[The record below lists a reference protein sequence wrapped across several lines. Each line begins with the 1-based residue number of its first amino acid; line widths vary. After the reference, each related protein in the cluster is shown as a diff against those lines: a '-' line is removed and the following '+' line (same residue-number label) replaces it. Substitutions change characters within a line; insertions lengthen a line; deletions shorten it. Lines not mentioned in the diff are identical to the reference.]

1 MNFVSILGKDGYFDA
16 KVNELRETT
25 DPVKRNQILVDL
37 QKLEQKYLYKL
48 PLFILQNIYYVNTA
62 KVKTPGIFGN
72 PWYNWDYKFQDWEIK

>member
-1 MNFVSILGKDGYFDA
+1 MNFVNILGKDGYFDA

-25 DPVKRNQILVDL
+25 DPIKRNQILVDL

-62 KVKTPGIFGN
+62 KVKCWEYLGIHGLIGIT
-72 PWYNWDYKFQDWEIK
+72 DSKIGS